1 MFKLLVALA
10 VVFAVQAQIPG
21 GFTDRPELVRDPSTN
36 ALVKLAVTELAT
48 SQNLRAVPLNVV
60 SVATQVV
67 NGINYRIVFNVRS
80 VSNNAIQTC
89 TTKIYQSFSGA
100 QSVSSVS
107 CA

>member
-1 MFKLLVALA
+1 MLKFLVLFA
-10 VVFAVQAQIPG
+10 VIFAVQAQLPG
-21 GFTDRPELVRDPSTN
+21 GFTDRPELVRDPSTD
-36 ALVKLAVTELAT
+36 ALVKLAINELAT
-48 SQNLRAVPLNVV
+48 GQNLRAVPLNVV

-80 VSNNAIQTC
+80 LSNNAIQKC
-89 TTKIYQSFSGA
+89 TTKIYRSLSGA